1 MIQDILM
8 NEDDNYMI
16 AGQIGILDCANVTL
30 AHFKQFNPTFVKKIT
45 IMSQDASPTR
55 QKGFHFINTPFG
67 FDSIFNV
74 FKGFINDKNKTK
86 LYVHGNNLDSLYKV
100 IPKKLM
106 PNEYG
111 GECGPIANIINSW
124 EKRIISYRDYYKE
137 EENFKV
143 DEKKRMNNKNKM
155 TEQFIDQGVNGSFR
169 KLNFD

>member
-169 KLNFD
+169 KLNLD